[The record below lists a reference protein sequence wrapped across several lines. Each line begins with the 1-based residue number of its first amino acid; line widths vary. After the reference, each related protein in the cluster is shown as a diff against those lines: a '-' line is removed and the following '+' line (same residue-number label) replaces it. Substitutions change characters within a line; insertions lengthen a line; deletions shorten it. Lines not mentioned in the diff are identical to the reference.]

1 MYTGIG
7 KRISN
12 LAGRARPSFALI
24 FDKNKLK
31 NIYYFYILNF
41 YLAIHS

>member
-24 FDKNKLK
+24 FDKNKLGANDIK
-31 NIYYFYILNF
+31 ISF
-41 YLAIHS
+41 